1 MKLRNVLYIG
11 AGLLIAGCA
20 LSLQQSRIKA
30 LRAERDA
37 YRENTSILMRDV
49 DRYRASDSLN
59 AVRVGVLSLKL
70 DEFEAWRAEDAAII
84 AELKKRNEDLQAVT
98 TAQMQTITE
107 LQGRVRDSVVYVNDT
122 VVKTLRCVDIVDRW
136 VEMHGCTTPE
146 GEFSGTLIT
155 RDSLLIAST
164 VEYRRFLGFLWKTRK
179 VKGRQID
186 VISRNPHTTIEGVEY
201 IEIEK

>member
-1 MKLRNVLYIG
+1 MRLRNVLYIG
-11 AGLLIAGCA
+11 AALLIAGCA
-20 LSLQQSRIKA
+20 LSLQQARIKA

-37 YRENTSILMRDV
+37 YRENTSILMQDV
-49 DRYRASDSLN
+49 DRYRTSDSLN

-84 AELKKRNEDLQAVT
+84 ADLTKRNEDLQAVT

-107 LQGRVRDSVVYVNDT
+107 LQGQVRDSIVYVNDT

-136 VEMHGCTTPE
+136 VEMHGCATPG
-146 GEFSGTLIT
+146 GEFSGTLVT

-164 VEYRRFLGFLWKTRK
+164 VKYRRFLGFLWKTRK
-179 VKGRQID
+179 IKGRQID
-186 VISRNPHTTIEGVEY
+186 VVSRNPHTTIEGVEY
-201 IEIEK
+201 VEIEK

>member
-1 MKLRNVLYIG
+1 MKLRNILYIG
-11 AGLLIAGCA
+11 AALLIAGCA

-30 LRAERDA
+30 LREERDA

-49 DRYRASDSLN
+49 EKYRVSDSLN
-59 AVRVGVLSLKL
+59 AVRVGVLSLKI

-84 AELKKRNEDLQAVT
+84 AGLKKRNEDLQAVT

-107 LQGRVRDSVVYVNDT
+107 LQGQMRDSVVYVNDT

-136 VEMHGCTTPE
+136 VEMHGCATP
-146 GEFSGTLIT
+146 GGKFSGTLIT

-179 VKGRQID
+179 VKGRQVD
-186 VISRNPHTTIEGVEY
+186 VVSRNPHTTIEGVEY
-201 IEIEK
+201 VEIEK

>member
-11 AGLLIAGCA
+11 AALLIAGCA

-30 LRAERDA
+30 LRTERDA
-37 YRENTSILMRDV
+37 YRENTSILMQNV
-49 DRYRASDSLN
+49 DRYRTSDSLN
-59 AVRVGVLSLKL
+59 AARVGVLSLKL

-84 AELKKRNEDLQAVT
+84 ADLKKHNEDLQAVT

-107 LQGRVRDSVVYVNDT
+107 LQGQVRDSIVYINDT

-136 VEMHGCTTPE
+136 VEMHGCATPG

-186 VISRNPHTTIEGVEY
+186 VVSRNPHTTIEGVEY
-201 IEIEK
+201 VEIEK